1 MTHGRQVD
9 YERGAQCD
17 TSLCS
22 NGGVR
27 DARLRVTLD
36 EPTDAVPNG
45 DICYRDERY
54 GQ

>member
-1 MTHGRQVD
+1 VTHGRQVD

-17 TSLCS
+17 TSLSS
-22 NGGVR
+22 NEGVR

-36 EPTDAVPNG
+36 EPTEAVSNG
-45 DICYRDERY
+45 DCYRDERY